1 MTTKEFVTK
10 SDFLAYECTLGAAG
24 MTDKGFFFPVD
35 TAIGKDGKIYV
46 VSRSHEANGPGIR
59 ITAMSYHHD
68 YYGAFA
74 SVGEGD
80 GQFTWPTSI
89 TLDRDGQVYVSDE
102 YNQNISIFD
111 GEGNFLRK
119 WGHEGSSKGQ
129 FDGPAGMSFD
139 RKEILYVS
147 DHRNHRIQKYSKNG
161 DYLASFG
168 SFGDGNGQ
176 LNLPWGITV
185 NERRGVY
192 VADWRNNRIQR
203 FTLEGEFVATYG
215 TYGDGNGELNRPS
228 SVAVDGDGYMF
239 IADWGNERVQVL
251 DTEGEFVL
259 SLRGEATLSPWG
271 EEFLGSNPD
280 ERRARSEADLDSVV
294 NLRSQT
300 PHQIS
305 SHIEKY
311 FWSPISIKLDEDE
324 KIYVTERNR
333 HRLQVYRK
341 NSTLG

>member
-1 MTTKEFVTK
+1 MTSKESVTK
-10 SDFLAYECTLGAAG
+10 PNFLVYECTLGAAA

-35 TAIGKDGKIYV
+35 AVIGQDGKIYV
-46 VSRSHEANGPGIR
+46 ISRSHEGYSPGIR

-89 TLDRDGQVYVSDE
+89 TLDSDGLVYVSDE

-111 GEGNFLRK
+111 ADGNFLRK
-119 WGHEGSSKGQ
+119 WGHEGTSKGE

-139 RKEILYVS
+139 EDEILYVS

-176 LNLPWGITV
+176 LNLPWGIV
-185 NERRGVY
+185 VHEERGVY

-215 TYGDGNGELNRPS
+215 TFGDGDGELNRPS
-228 SVAVDGDGYMF
+228 SVAVDSDGYMF

-251 DTEGEFVL
+251 DPEGEFVL
-259 SLRGEATLSPWG
+259 ILRGEATLSPWG
-271 EEFLGSNPD
+271 EQFLESNPD
-280 ERRARSEADLDSVV
+280 ERKARSGADLDSVV
-294 NLRSQT
+294 NLRSKT

-311 FWSPISIKLDEDE
+311 FWAPISIKLDEEE

-341 NSTLG
+341 NATLS

>member
-46 VSRSHEANGPGIR
+46 VSRSHEANGGGIR
-59 ITAMSYHHD
+59 ITVMSYHHD

-80 GQFTWPTSI
+80 GQFTWPTAI
-89 TLDRDGQVYVSDE
+89 TLDSDGLVYVSDE
-102 YNQNISIFD
+102 YNQSISIFD
-111 GEGNFLRK
+111 GEGSFLRK

-139 RKEILYVS
+139 RNENLYVS

-168 SFGDGNGQ
+168 SYGDGNGQ

-192 VADWRNNRIQR
+192 VADWRNNRIER

-215 TYGDGNGELNRPS
+215 SYGDGYGELNRPS

-251 DTEGEFVL
+251 DPEGEFVL
-259 SLRGEATLSPWG
+259 SLRGEATLSLWG

-280 ERRARSEADLDSVV
+280 ERRARSEADLDSVM

-341 NSTLG
+341 NST